1 MSERAEFRERG
12 IAAIRLLQGAIYAED
27 ESTWSILL
35 RNEADVESYFAE
47 IGLSLVVDRSEGIA
61 YVKQLGDDERCDG
74 YERLPRLFHSSRLTY
89 ETTLLCVLLR
99 DEYRRFEDEEVEN
112 ERCVVES
119 DALFDTWKS
128 FFAAASDEITLRRK
142 LTTSF
147 NQIEKL
153 KFVRKLKSESEAWEV
168 CKLLKARVPMDELE
182 NLKERL
188 LQAGKSN

>member
-1 MSERAEFRERG
+1 MNERAEFRERG
-12 IAAIRLLQGAIYAED
+12 IAAIRLLQGAIYADD
-27 ESTWSILL
+27 ENTWSILL
-35 RNEADVESYFAE
+35 RNESDLESYFAE
-47 IGLSLVVDRSEGIA
+47 IGLSLVVDRSESIA
-61 YVKQLGDDERCDG
+61 YLKQFGDDERSDG

-119 DALFDTWKS
+119 DAMFDTWKS
-128 FFAAASDEITLRRK
+128 FFPAESDEITLRRK

-153 KFVRKLKSESEAWEV
+153 KFVRSLKAENESWEV

-188 LQAGKSN
+188 QQAGKSN